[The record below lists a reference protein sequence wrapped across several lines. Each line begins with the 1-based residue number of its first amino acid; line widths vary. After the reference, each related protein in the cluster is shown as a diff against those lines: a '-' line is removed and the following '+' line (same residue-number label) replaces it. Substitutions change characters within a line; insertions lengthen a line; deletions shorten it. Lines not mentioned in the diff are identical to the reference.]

1 MSNFSNFLEFFIKV
15 EGSLFIIPAY
25 MPIVGLFFVLYIGVL
40 LTFAYITTVC
50 FTVLQ

>member
-15 EGSLFIIPAY
+15 GGSLFIFPPY
-25 MPIVGLFFVLYIGVL
+25 MPIVGVLFVLYIGVL